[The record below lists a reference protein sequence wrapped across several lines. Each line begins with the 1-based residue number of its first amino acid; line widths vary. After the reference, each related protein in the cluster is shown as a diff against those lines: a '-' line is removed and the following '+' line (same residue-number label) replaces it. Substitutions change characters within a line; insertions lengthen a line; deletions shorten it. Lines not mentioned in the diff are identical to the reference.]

1 MGMNGGKPFQSKLEP
16 HFDFILEARR
26 KRQTWEAIAR
36 LLAEKGITTTKQ
48 AIHAFMKR
56 RLKRRYPLGM
66 APAAEPVRHPTS
78 KSAISELPELTESP
92 PSASEFAS
100 DPLTTSIKVRK
111 RSPWTVLNPNPKEND
126 TP

>member
-36 LLAEKGITTTKQ
+36 LLAEQGITTTKQ

-66 APAAEPVRHPTS
+66 APVAEPVRHQPS
-78 KSAISELPELTESP
+78 KSAISEFPELTESP

-111 RSPWTVLNPNPKEND
+111 RSPWTVLNPNLKEND

>member
-26 KRQTWEAIAR
+26 KRQTWEAIAQ
-36 LLAEKGITTTKQ
+36 LLASQGVTTTKQ

-66 APAAEPVRHPTS
+66 APVQELVSHPTS
-78 KSAISELPELTESP
+78 KPALPELPELTESLP
-92 PSASEFAS
+92 PQS
-100 DPLTTSIKVRK
+100 DFDLDELTSPPMEKTKSRK
-111 RSPWTVLNPNPKEND
+111 WTVLKPNP
-126 TP
+126 